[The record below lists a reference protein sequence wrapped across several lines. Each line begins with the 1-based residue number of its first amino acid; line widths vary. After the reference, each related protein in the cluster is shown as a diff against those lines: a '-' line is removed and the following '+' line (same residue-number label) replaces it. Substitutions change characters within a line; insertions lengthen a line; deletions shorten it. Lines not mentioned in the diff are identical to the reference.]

1 MGRRNRR
8 TIIVGVVAAFAVGL
22 PLLTA
27 TANEPSQDDIIA
39 VVRAY
44 EQAANSGE
52 ADAFREVLALD
63 DARFREI
70 EDHIPNPF
78 GKETVEQMFDWRDA
92 NPDFDYHVA
101 YRDIEAFKLGE
112 ASAYAIAMADWTSP
126 EGSGTSRVTFVL
138 VRSDAGA
145 WRILHGHWS
154 ALPCR

>member
-1 MGRRNRR
+1 MN
-8 TIIVGVVAAFAVGL
+8 ILGVVVGIAVGL

-27 TANEPSQDDIIA
+27 AANEPSPDDIIA

-44 EQAANSGE
+44 EQAANSGDT
-52 ADAFREVLALD
+52 DAFRKVLALD

-70 EDHIPNPF
+70 EDHIPDPF
-78 GKETVEQMFDWRDA
+78 GRETLEQLLDWRDA

-101 YRDIEAFKLGE
+101 YRDIEVFELGE

-138 VRSDAGA
+138 VRSDLQA
-145 WRILHGHWS
+145 WHILHGHWS
-154 ALPCR
+154 ALPGR